1 MLNPRTARIATIV
14 LIVLGLAAIF
24 VGWQLRQTQQRDTQ
38 GTDTST
44 TGSVSGVL
52 FSESRP
58 YCFVYTHAATTNEP
72 YTTSE
77 ELSLTRIRDRISGS
91 VSGTQRGPDMTN
103 GYTGTLDGTL
113 TNTGFTATTMFTI
126 EGATQT
132 EQQIFELT
140 DTTLTKLRYQLIEKK
155 NILVPDTTTIPQRIQ
170 YQSIPC
176 TQ

>member
-1 MLNPRTARIATIV
+1 MLNPRTARIATVV
-14 LIVLGLAAIF
+14 LIILGGAAIF
-24 VGWQLRQTQQRDTQ
+24 VGWHLRQTHSSQT
-38 GTDTST
+38 TS
-44 TGSVSGVL
+44 SNSNIL
-52 FSESRP
+52 FAESRP
-58 YCFVYTHAATTNEP
+58 YCFSYTHAATNDEP
-72 YTTSE
+72 YTTTE
-77 ELSLTRIRDRISGS
+77 QLNLTRIRDRISGS

-113 TNTGFTATTMFTI
+113 TNTGFTATTIFTI